1 MLNICYQSNM
11 RFVINMWHWSWRFIG
26 IACYHVELE
35 RFGVTLVAKEK
46 QQKAFGWH
54 FANSLKENVGKKV
67 FLRQKLLS
75 LKMSEEETIASH
87 LNALM
92 LLIDQLAIVGID
104 LLEEDQ
110 VMTLLWC
117 PTISHMVMLGGIMEK
132 LGLNDLV
139 NLLIHEKMKQKLFV
153 E

>member
-1 MLNICYQSNM
+1 
-11 RFVINMWHWSWRFIG
+11 
-26 IACYHVELE
+26 
-35 RFGVTLVAKEK
+35 
-46 QQKAFGWH
+46 
-54 FANSLKENVGKKV
+54 LKENVGKKV

-110 VMTLLWC
+110 VMTLL
-117 PTISHMVMLGGIMEK
+117 
-132 LGLNDLV
+132 
-139 NLLIHEKMKQKLFV
+139 
-153 E
+153 